1 MPRISEF
8 FGIGIYMYYND
19 HGPSH
24 FHALYGDHEAVYTID
39 TLEILR
45 GYLPRR
51 AHSLVLEWAT
61 LHRIEL
67 RTNWERAREMIP
79 LEQIAPLD

>member
-8 FGIGIYMYYND
+8 FGIAIYMYYND
-19 HGPSH
+19 HWPAH
-24 FHALYGDHEAVYTID
+24 FHALYGEDEAVYTID
-39 TLEILR
+39 SLEIMR
-45 GYLPRR
+45 GHLPRR
-51 AHSLVLEWAT
+51 AHALVIEWAT

-67 RTNWERAREMIP
+67 RTNWERAREMTA

>member
-1 MPRISEF
+1 
-8 FGIGIYMYYND
+8 MYYND
-19 HGPSH
+19 HWPSH
-24 FHALYGDHEAVYTID
+24 FHALYGEQEAVYTID

-45 GYLPRR
+45 GNLPRR
-51 AHSLVLEWAT
+51 AHSLVIEWAT

-67 RTNWERAREMIP
+67 RANWERAREMVP

>member
-1 MPRISEF
+1 
-8 FGIGIYMYYND
+8 MYYND

-24 FHALYGDHEAVYTID
+24 FHALYGENEAVYTID

-45 GYLPRR
+45 GYLPRQ

-61 LHRIEL
+61 LHRI
-67 RTNWERAREMIP
+67 
-79 LEQIAPLD
+79 